1 MMIRTGTHK
10 LVYYVERPYGELYD
24 LEQDPDE
31 MENLYNADE
40 YQLLR
45 QQLEG
50 SLFEWLARSSYY
62 NSGYKN
68 QSAPMY
74 EVKWLD

>member
-1 MMIRTGTHK
+1 MMIRTGMHK

-31 MENLYNADE
+31 MENLYSADE

-45 QQLEG
+45 QQE
-50 SLFEWLARSSYY
+50 A
-62 NSGYKN
+62 
-68 QSAPMY
+68 M
-74 EVKWLD
+74 